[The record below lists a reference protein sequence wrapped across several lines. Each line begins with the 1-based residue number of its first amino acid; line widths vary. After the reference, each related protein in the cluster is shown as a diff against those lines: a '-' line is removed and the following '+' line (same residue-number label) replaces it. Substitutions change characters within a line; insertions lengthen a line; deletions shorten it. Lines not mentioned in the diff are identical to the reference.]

1 MGFRN
6 IKIDSHVKLSIKN
19 QQLNIET
26 DIARQIPLEDINCII
41 IENQTVT
48 VSAYLLQK
56 MADMGI
62 AVYVCDEKHL
72 PNAVLLPMVR
82 HSRHFK
88 ILKYQIEAGKPLQKR
103 LWQQIVVQKI
113 RNQALCL
120 AYLELDGSEELMKMC
135 KEVQSGDRTHVEA
148 KAAAFY
154 FKSLYGLGFSR
165 GNDHII
171 NAALN
176 YGYAIVRG
184 LIARSIVCYGLE
196 PSIGVFHHSELNN
209 FNLADDMIEPF
220 RPLVDLYVAQNYDI
234 AEIDSDLT
242 PERKRGIFGI
252 INYDMDMKGEK
263 RIISNCIDM
272 LVASYS
278 SALQGTDCSKK
289 KKKDAAKFRKFLLK
303 DGYNMVQWSVYS
315 RICNGMDAVAMHKQR
330 LKQNLPLKGSVRALV
345 LTEKQYES
353 MEIMLGTKTFDDT
366 PESIELMDVF

>member
-26 DIARQIPLEDINCII
+26 DISRHIPLEDINCII
-41 IENQTVT
+41 IENQSVT

-62 AVYVCDEKHL
+62 AIFFCDEKHL
-72 PNAVLLPMVR
+72 PNAVLLPIVR

-88 ILKYQIEAGKPLQKR
+88 ILKYQMEAGKPLQKR

-120 AYLELDGSEELMKMC
+120 AYLELDGAEELMKMC
-135 KEVQSGDRTHVEA
+135 REVQSGDRTHVEA

-171 NAALN
+171 NSALN

-220 RPLVDLYVAQNYDI
+220 RPLVDLYVSRNYDI
-234 AEIDSDLT
+234 AESDSDLT

-278 SALQGTDCSKK
+278 SALQGKRSD
-289 KKKDAAKFRKFLLK
+289 LE
-303 DGYNMVQWSVYS
+303 
-315 RICNGMDAVAMHKQR
+315 
-330 LKQNLPLKGSVRALV
+330 LP
-345 LTEKQYES
+345 
-353 MEIMLGTKTFDDT
+353 
-366 PESIELMDVF
+366 ELMQLQVHSYE

>member
-19 QQLNIET
+19 QQLYIEA
-26 DIARQIPLEDINCII
+26 DILRQIPLEDINCII

-62 AVYVCDEKHL
+62 TVYVCDEKHL

-103 LWQQIVVQKI
+103 RWQQIVVRKI

-120 AYLELDGSEELMKMC
+120 AYLDLDGSEELMKMC

-165 GNDHII
+165 GNDHVI
-171 NAALN
+171 NSALN

-278 SALQGTDCSKK
+278 GALQGKRSD
-289 KKKDAAKFRKFLLK
+289 LE
-303 DGYNMVQWSVYS
+303 
-315 RICNGMDAVAMHKQR
+315 
-330 LKQNLPLKGSVRALV
+330 LP
-345 LTEKQYES
+345 
-353 MEIMLGTKTFDDT
+353 
-366 PESIELMDVF
+366 ELMQLQVHSYE

>member
-19 QQLNIET
+19 QQLYIEA
-26 DIARQIPLEDINCII
+26 DILRQIPLEDINCII

-62 AVYVCDEKHL
+62 TVYVWDEKHL

-103 LWQQIVVQKI
+103 LWQQIVVRKI

-120 AYLELDGSEELMKMC
+120 AYLDLDGSEELMKMC

-165 GNDHII
+165 GNDHVI
-171 NAALN
+171 NSALN

-278 SALQGTDCSKK
+278 GALQGKRSD
-289 KKKDAAKFRKFLLK
+289 LE
-303 DGYNMVQWSVYS
+303 
-315 RICNGMDAVAMHKQR
+315 
-330 LKQNLPLKGSVRALV
+330 LP
-345 LTEKQYES
+345 
-353 MEIMLGTKTFDDT
+353 
-366 PESIELMDVF
+366 ELMQLQVHSYE

>member
-19 QQLNIET
+19 QQLYIET
-26 DIARQIPLEDINCII
+26 DILRQIPLEDINCII

-62 AVYVCDEKHL
+62 TVYVCDEKHL

-103 LWQQIVVQKI
+103 LWQQIVVRKI

-120 AYLELDGSEELMKMC
+120 AYLDLDGSEELMKMC

-165 GNDHII
+165 GNDHVI
-171 NAALN
+171 NSALN

-220 RPLVDLYVAQNYDI
+220 RPLVDLYVSQNYDV

-242 PERKRGIFGI
+242 PERKRDIFGI
-252 INYDMDMKGEK
+252 INYDMDVKGEK
-263 RIISNCIDM
+263 RIISTCIDM

-278 SALQGTDCSKK
+278 SALQGKRSD
-289 KKKDAAKFRKFLLK
+289 LE
-303 DGYNMVQWSVYS
+303 
-315 RICNGMDAVAMHKQR
+315 
-330 LKQNLPLKGSVRALV
+330 LP
-345 LTEKQYES
+345 
-353 MEIMLGTKTFDDT
+353 
-366 PESIELMDVF
+366 ELMQLQVHSYE

>member
-6 IKIDSHVKLSIKN
+6 IKINSHVKLSIKN
-19 QQLNIET
+19 QQLYIET
-26 DIARQIPLEDINCII
+26 DILRQIPLEDINCII

-62 AVYVCDEKHL
+62 TVYVCDEKHL

-103 LWQQIVVQKI
+103 LWQQIVVRKI

-120 AYLELDGSEELMKMC
+120 AYLDLDGSEELMKMC

-165 GNDHII
+165 GNDHVI
-171 NAALN
+171 NSALN

-220 RPLVDLYVAQNYDI
+220 RPLVDLYVSQNYDV

-242 PERKRGIFGI
+242 PERKRDIFGI
-252 INYDMDMKGEK
+252 INYDMDVKGEK

-278 SALQGTDCSKK
+278 SALQGKRSD
-289 KKKDAAKFRKFLLK
+289 LE
-303 DGYNMVQWSVYS
+303 
-315 RICNGMDAVAMHKQR
+315 
-330 LKQNLPLKGSVRALV
+330 LP
-345 LTEKQYES
+345 
-353 MEIMLGTKTFDDT
+353 
-366 PESIELMDVF
+366 ELMQLQVHSYE

>member
-19 QQLNIET
+19 QQLYIEA
-26 DIARQIPLEDINCII
+26 DILRQIPLEDINCII

-62 AVYVCDEKHL
+62 TVYVCDEKHL

-103 LWQQIVVQKI
+103 LWQQIVVRKI
-113 RNQALCL
+113 RYQALCL
-120 AYLELDGSEELMKMC
+120 AYLDLDGSEELMKMC

-165 GNDHII
+165 GNDHVI
-171 NAALN
+171 NSALN

-278 SALQGTDCSKK
+278 GALQGKRSD
-289 KKKDAAKFRKFLLK
+289 LE
-303 DGYNMVQWSVYS
+303 
-315 RICNGMDAVAMHKQR
+315 
-330 LKQNLPLKGSVRALV
+330 LP
-345 LTEKQYES
+345 
-353 MEIMLGTKTFDDT
+353 
-366 PESIELMDVF
+366 ELMQLQVHSYE

>member
-19 QQLNIET
+19 QQLYIET
-26 DIARQIPLEDINCII
+26 DILRQIPLEDINCII

-62 AVYVCDEKHL
+62 TVYVCDEKHL

-103 LWQQIVVQKI
+103 LWQQIVVRKI

-120 AYLELDGSEELMKMC
+120 AYLDLDGSEELMKMC

-165 GNDHII
+165 GNDHVI
-171 NAALN
+171 NSALN
-176 YGYAIVRG
+176 YGYAIGRG

-220 RPLVDLYVAQNYDI
+220 RPLVDLYVSQNYDV

-242 PERKRGIFGI
+242 PERKRDIFGI
-252 INYDMDMKGEK
+252 INYDMDVKGEK

-278 SALQGTDCSKK
+278 SALQGKRSD
-289 KKKDAAKFRKFLLK
+289 LE
-303 DGYNMVQWSVYS
+303 
-315 RICNGMDAVAMHKQR
+315 
-330 LKQNLPLKGSVRALV
+330 LP
-345 LTEKQYES
+345 
-353 MEIMLGTKTFDDT
+353 
-366 PESIELMDVF
+366 ELMQLQVHSYE

>member
-19 QQLNIET
+19 QQLYIET
-26 DIARQIPLEDINCII
+26 DILRQIPLEDINCII

-62 AVYVCDEKHL
+62 TVYVCDEKHL

-103 LWQQIVVQKI
+103 LWQQIVVRKI

-120 AYLELDGSEELMKMC
+120 AYLDLDGSEELMKMC

-165 GNDHII
+165 GNDHVI
-171 NAALN
+171 NSALN

-184 LIARSIVCYGLE
+184 LLARSIVCFGLE

-220 RPLVDLYVAQNYDI
+220 RPLVDLYVSQNYDV

-242 PERKRGIFGI
+242 PERKRDIFGI
-252 INYDMDMKGEK
+252 INYDMDVKGEK

-278 SALQGTDCSKK
+278 SALQGKRSD
-289 KKKDAAKFRKFLLK
+289 LE
-303 DGYNMVQWSVYS
+303 
-315 RICNGMDAVAMHKQR
+315 
-330 LKQNLPLKGSVRALV
+330 LP
-345 LTEKQYES
+345 
-353 MEIMLGTKTFDDT
+353 
-366 PESIELMDVF
+366 ELMQLQVHSYE

>member
-88 ILKYQIEAGKPLQKR
+88 ILKYQIETGRPLQKR

-165 GNDHII
+165 GNDHVI
-171 NAALN
+171 NSALN

-220 RPLVDLYVAQNYDI
+220 RPLVDLYVSQNYDV

-278 SALQGTDCSKK
+278 SALQGKRSD
-289 KKKDAAKFRKFLLK
+289 LE
-303 DGYNMVQWSVYS
+303 
-315 RICNGMDAVAMHKQR
+315 
-330 LKQNLPLKGSVRALV
+330 LP
-345 LTEKQYES
+345 
-353 MEIMLGTKTFDDT
+353 
-366 PESIELMDVF
+366 ELMQLQVRSYE

>member
-19 QQLNIET
+19 QQLYIET
-26 DIARQIPLEDINCII
+26 DILRQIPLEDINCII

-62 AVYVCDEKHL
+62 TVYVCDEKHL

-103 LWQQIVVQKI
+103 LWQQIVVRKI

-120 AYLELDGSEELMKMC
+120 AYLDLDGSEELMKMC

-165 GNDHII
+165 GNDHVI
-171 NAALN
+171 NSALN

-220 RPLVDLYVAQNYDI
+220 RPLVDLYVSQNYDV

-242 PERKRGIFGI
+242 PERKRDIFGI
-252 INYDMDMKGEK
+252 INYDMDVKGEK

-278 SALQGTDCSKK
+278 SALQEKRSD
-289 KKKDAAKFRKFLLK
+289 LE
-303 DGYNMVQWSVYS
+303 
-315 RICNGMDAVAMHKQR
+315 
-330 LKQNLPLKGSVRALV
+330 LP
-345 LTEKQYES
+345 
-353 MEIMLGTKTFDDT
+353 
-366 PESIELMDVF
+366 ELMQLQVHSYE

>member
-1 MGFRN
+1 MGFRK

-19 QQLNIET
+19 QQLYIET
-26 DIARQIPLEDINCII
+26 DILRQIPLEDINCII

-62 AVYVCDEKHL
+62 TVYVCDEKHL

-103 LWQQIVVQKI
+103 LWQQIVVRKI

-120 AYLELDGSEELMKMC
+120 AYLDLDGSEELMKMC

-165 GNDHII
+165 GNDHVI
-171 NAALN
+171 NSALN

-220 RPLVDLYVAQNYDI
+220 RPLVDLYVSQNYDV

-242 PERKRGIFGI
+242 PERKRDIFGI
-252 INYDMDMKGEK
+252 INYDMDVKGEK

-278 SALQGTDCSKK
+278 SALQGKRSD
-289 KKKDAAKFRKFLLK
+289 LE
-303 DGYNMVQWSVYS
+303 
-315 RICNGMDAVAMHKQR
+315 
-330 LKQNLPLKGSVRALV
+330 LP
-345 LTEKQYES
+345 
-353 MEIMLGTKTFDDT
+353 
-366 PESIELMDVF
+366 ELMQLQVHSYE

>member
-88 ILKYQIEAGKPLQKR
+88 ILKYQIETGRPLQKR

-165 GNDHII
+165 GNDHVI
-171 NAALN
+171 NSALN

-220 RPLVDLYVAQNYDI
+220 RPLVDLYVSQNYDV

-278 SALQGTDCSKK
+278 SALQGKRSD
-289 KKKDAAKFRKFLLK
+289 LE
-303 DGYNMVQWSVYS
+303 
-315 RICNGMDAVAMHKQR
+315 
-330 LKQNLPLKGSVRALV
+330 LP
-345 LTEKQYES
+345 
-353 MEIMLGTKTFDDT
+353 
-366 PESIELMDVF
+366 ELMQLQVHSYV

>member
-19 QQLNIET
+19 QQLYIET
-26 DIARQIPLEDINCII
+26 DILRQIPLEDINCII

-62 AVYVCDEKHL
+62 TVYVCDEKHL

-103 LWQQIVVQKI
+103 LLQQIVVRKI

-120 AYLELDGSEELMKMC
+120 AYLDLDGSEELMKMC

-165 GNDHII
+165 GNDHVI
-171 NAALN
+171 NSALN

-220 RPLVDLYVAQNYDI
+220 RPLVDLYVSQNYDV

-242 PERKRGIFGI
+242 PERKRDIFGI
-252 INYDMDMKGEK
+252 INYDMDVKGEK

-278 SALQGTDCSKK
+278 SALQGKRSD
-289 KKKDAAKFRKFLLK
+289 LE
-303 DGYNMVQWSVYS
+303 
-315 RICNGMDAVAMHKQR
+315 
-330 LKQNLPLKGSVRALV
+330 LP
-345 LTEKQYES
+345 
-353 MEIMLGTKTFDDT
+353 
-366 PESIELMDVF
+366 ELMQLQVHSYE

>member
-19 QQLNIET
+19 QQLYIET
-26 DIARQIPLEDINCII
+26 DILRQIPLEDINCIL

-62 AVYVCDEKHL
+62 TVYVCDEKHL

-103 LWQQIVVQKI
+103 LWQQIVVRKI

-120 AYLELDGSEELMKMC
+120 AYLDLDGSEELMKMC

-165 GNDHII
+165 GNDHVI
-171 NAALN
+171 NSALN

-220 RPLVDLYVAQNYDI
+220 RPLVDLYVSQNYDV

-242 PERKRGIFGI
+242 PERKRDIFGI
-252 INYDMDMKGEK
+252 INYDMDVKGEK

-278 SALQGTDCSKK
+278 SALQGKRSD
-289 KKKDAAKFRKFLLK
+289 LE
-303 DGYNMVQWSVYS
+303 
-315 RICNGMDAVAMHKQR
+315 
-330 LKQNLPLKGSVRALV
+330 LP
-345 LTEKQYES
+345 
-353 MEIMLGTKTFDDT
+353 
-366 PESIELMDVF
+366 ELMQLQVHSYE

>member
-103 LWQQIVVQKI
+103 LWQQIVVRKI

-120 AYLELDGSEELMKMC
+120 AYLDLDGSEELMKMC

-165 GNDHII
+165 GNEHVI
-171 NAALN
+171 NSALN

-220 RPLVDLYVAQNYDI
+220 RPLVDLYVSQHYDI

-252 INYDMDMKGEK
+252 INYDMDVKGEK

-278 SALQGTDCSKK
+278 SALQGKRSDL
-289 KKKDAAKFRKFLLK
+289 D
-303 DGYNMVQWSVYS
+303 
-315 RICNGMDAVAMHKQR
+315 
-330 LKQNLPLKGSVRALV
+330 LP
-345 LTEKQYES
+345 
-353 MEIMLGTKTFDDT
+353 
-366 PESIELMDVF
+366 ELMQLQVHSYE

>member
-19 QQLNIET
+19 QQLYIET
-26 DIARQIPLEDINCII
+26 DILRQIPLEDINCII

-62 AVYVCDEKHL
+62 TVYVCDEKHL

-103 LWQQIVVQKI
+103 LWQQIVVRKI

-120 AYLELDGSEELMKMC
+120 AYLDLDGSEELMKMC

-165 GNDHII
+165 GNDHVI
-171 NAALN
+171 NSALN

-184 LIARSIVCYGLE
+184 LIARSIVCHGLE
-196 PSIGVFHHSELNN
+196 PSIGVFHPSELNN

-220 RPLVDLYVAQNYDI
+220 RPLVDLYVSQNYDV

-242 PERKRGIFGI
+242 PERKRDIFGI
-252 INYDMDMKGEK
+252 INYDMDVKGEK

-278 SALQGTDCSKK
+278 SALQGKRSD
-289 KKKDAAKFRKFLLK
+289 LE
-303 DGYNMVQWSVYS
+303 
-315 RICNGMDAVAMHKQR
+315 
-330 LKQNLPLKGSVRALV
+330 LP
-345 LTEKQYES
+345 
-353 MEIMLGTKTFDDT
+353 
-366 PESIELMDVF
+366 ELMQLQVHSYE

>member
-19 QQLNIET
+19 QQLYIET
-26 DIARQIPLEDINCII
+26 DILRQIPLEDINCII

-62 AVYVCDEKHL
+62 TVYVCDEKHL

-103 LWQQIVVQKI
+103 LWQQIVVRKI

-120 AYLELDGSEELMKMC
+120 AYLDLDGSEELMKMC

-165 GNDHII
+165 GNDHVI
-171 NAALN
+171 NSALN

-220 RPLVDLYVAQNYDI
+220 RPLVDLYVSQNYDV

-278 SALQGTDCSKK
+278 SALQGKRSD
-289 KKKDAAKFRKFLLK
+289 LE
-303 DGYNMVQWSVYS
+303 
-315 RICNGMDAVAMHKQR
+315 
-330 LKQNLPLKGSVRALV
+330 LP
-345 LTEKQYES
+345 
-353 MEIMLGTKTFDDT
+353 
-366 PESIELMDVF
+366 ELMQLQVHSYE

>member
-26 DIARQIPLEDINCII
+26 DTARQIPLEDINCII

-88 ILKYQIEAGKPLQKR
+88 ILKYQIKAGKPLQKR

-154 FKSLYGLGFSR
+154 FKSLYGLEFSR
-165 GNDHII
+165 GNEHVI
-171 NAALN
+171 NSALN

-220 RPLVDLYVAQNYDI
+220 RPLVDLYVSQNYDI
-234 AEIDSDLT
+234 AEIDNDLT

-278 SALQGTDCSKK
+278 SALQGKRSD
-289 KKKDAAKFRKFLLK
+289 LE
-303 DGYNMVQWSVYS
+303 M
-315 RICNGMDAVAMHKQR
+315 
-330 LKQNLPLKGSVRALV
+330 P
-345 LTEKQYES
+345 
-353 MEIMLGTKTFDDT
+353 
-366 PESIELMDVF
+366 ELMQLQVHSYE